1 MEKNIQ
7 KIYENH
13 KGTDANFEMK
23 QENQK
28 KSGSIPAHDNLEDA
42 ESAKISNSIY
52 QTKYSILDF
61 DKNKSSI
68 IS

>member
-1 MEKNIQ
+1 MICKSRYWYWINFRGWRKIYK

-28 KSGSIPAHDNLEDA
+28 KSGPIPANDNSEDP
-42 ESAKISNSIY
+42 ESAKP
-52 QTKYSILDF
+52 QT
-61 DKNKSSI
+61 
-68 IS
+68 